1 MSVLENELKDGWVQ
15 YLISILEPVLPQ
27 NLFSLR
33 IVQVSCPAP
42 VPVAGHQCRLFIAL
56 QCDCFPHPLPSH
68 YNRNCSRTMKY
79 STLCFATLSHL
90 ISCSSDL
97 SINQMKTDQCTVL
110 LALHRTEE
118 VQLTTIMQYLKVSKA
133 IVHQCSALKLM
144 LIQPSS
150 KYFLLL

>member
-1 MSVLENELKDGWVQ
+1 MGLTLPKFGGPFSTVTDLQSKQIRAKHVNYSKNLILSVLENELKDGWVQ
-15 YLISILEPVLPQ
+15 YLISILKPVLPQ

-110 LALHRTEE
+110 LALHRTKE
-118 VQLTTIMQYLKVSKA
+118 V
-133 IVHQCSALKLM
+133 
-144 LIQPSS
+144 
-150 KYFLLL
+150 